1 MSIKPITLMYMSGVE
16 DGTTIDLSPKTDGII
31 RDADWILSIGRKDD
45 NDVCLRN
52 DTFVSR
58 YHARLLLRDDS
69 WWLEDIHSTNGSF
82 TEDETDAV
90 NEIRFEGTI
99 PVERGQLFRL
109 GRTWLRIQADN
120 YTTG

>member
-16 DGTTIDLSPKTDGII
+16 DGTTIDLNPKTDGSI

-45 NDVCLRN
+45 NDICLRN

-58 YHARLLLRDDS
+58 YHARLLWRDGK

-82 TEDETDAV
+82 TEDEMDTFH
-90 NEIRFEGTI
+90 EIRFEGTI
-99 PVERGQLFRL
+99 PVECGQLFRL
-109 GRTWLRIQADN
+109 GRTWLRIQPDN
-120 YTTG
+120 Y